1 MVSARESIA
10 TLMTE
15 QKKLRKQ
22 KVPGA
27 LGLGKGVERLSRKG
41 LGEACGRSET
51 WALRPQIPC
60 DFESLFLI

>member
-10 TLMTE
+10 TLMTK

-27 LGLGKGVERLSRKG
+27 LGLGEGIERLRRKG
-41 LGEACGRSET
+41 LGESCGRSET
-51 WALRPQIPC
+51 WALRPQIPS

>member
-22 KVPGA
+22 KVPRA